1 VEPGAEES
9 RSVQRSTPTVSRV
22 APTFGLTNA
31 WHWSRRRTCW
41 RSSSRWTGSRR
52 RRWRLRSTS
61 GGVSQWCGE
70 RAVLLW
76 RAAPARHVQSRWRGC
91 GWMIC
96 GLGARFTGEDVEP
109 RQRYEGVK
117 FRPMRGRPSK
127 LYASVVRTRRP
138 VTAAGSEPI
147 IPYSSEDV

>member
-1 VEPGAEES
+1 MSSPADAVAAEWFAAWA
-9 RSVQRSTPTVSRV
+9 RVS
-22 APTFGLTNA
+22 
-31 WHWSRRRTCW
+31 
-41 RSSSRWTGSRR
+41 
-52 RRWRLRSTS
+52 
-61 GGVSQWCGE
+61 
-70 RAVLLW
+70 
-76 RAAPARHVQSRWRGC
+76 
-91 GWMIC
+91 
-96 GLGARFTGEDVEP
+96 TGEDVEP